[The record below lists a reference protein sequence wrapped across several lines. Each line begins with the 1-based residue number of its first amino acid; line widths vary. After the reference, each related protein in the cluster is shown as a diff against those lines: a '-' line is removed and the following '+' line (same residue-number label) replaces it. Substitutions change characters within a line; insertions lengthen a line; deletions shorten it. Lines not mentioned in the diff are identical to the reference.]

1 MDNKPLANKVAI
13 VTGAGRNIGR
23 AIALML
29 ADAGAKVGVNVRA
42 SRDEG
47 QAVVDEIIARGGEAV
62 LVAADVTNRTEVD
75 AMVSAVADRF
85 GRIDILVNNAAI
97 RHETAFGEMSYTDWR
112 GAQAVCVDG
121 AFHCTQAA
129 LPLLRA
135 SGAGAVINI
144 GGLTAQ
150 TGASKRAHVVTAKA
164 ALGGLTRALAHEL
177 AEFNITVNCVSP
189 GMVDTERKQDSATA
203 RPDHHAK
210 HKPLLG
216 RRGHPDEIAASV
228 LWLAGPGGRFTTG
241 QTLHVNGGAY
251 LGS

>member
-1 MDNKPLANKVAI
+1 MDSKPLKGKVAL

-29 ADAGAKVGVNVRA
+29 SDAGAKVAVNVRS
-42 SRDEG
+42 SREEG
-47 QAVVDEIIARGGEAV
+47 EAVVAEINARGGEA
-62 LVAADVTNRTEVD
+62 LLSMADVTDRAAVD
-75 AMVSAVADRF
+75 AMVGAITKRF
-85 GRIDILVNNAAI
+85 GRIDILVNNAAV
-97 RHETAFGEMSYTDWR
+97 RHEAHFGEMSFADWR
-112 GAQAVCVDG
+112 SAQAVCLDG

-129 LPLLRA
+129 LALLRE
-135 SGAGAVINI
+135 SGSGAVINI

-150 TGASKRAHVVTAKA
+150 TGAAKRVHVVTAKA
-164 ALGGLTRALAHEL
+164 ALGGFTRALAHEL

-189 GMVDTERKQDSATA
+189 GMVDTERKQGSATA
-203 RPDHHAK
+203 KPDHHAK

-241 QTLHVNGGAY
+241 QTIHINGGAY